1 MRQQWRGTDHTAGRR
16 RLGVLGGQ
24 GTGPEP
30 APRSCFK
37 GGAHSDRLEETR
49 GQSCEV
55 TQGVRLSL
63 GMVSATLGL
72 DGIPGALGWLV
83 SCICGAGLGC
93 PVVWSNISLGAITV
107 QMLMFESDF
116 EYSRSLSAM
125 QVGFTQQ
132 IEGLKRKD

>member
-16 RLGVLGGQ
+16 RLRVLGGQ

-93 PVVWSNISLGAITV
+93 PVV
-107 QMLMFESDF
+107 
-116 EYSRSLSAM
+116 
-125 QVGFTQQ
+125 
-132 IEGLKRKD
+132 